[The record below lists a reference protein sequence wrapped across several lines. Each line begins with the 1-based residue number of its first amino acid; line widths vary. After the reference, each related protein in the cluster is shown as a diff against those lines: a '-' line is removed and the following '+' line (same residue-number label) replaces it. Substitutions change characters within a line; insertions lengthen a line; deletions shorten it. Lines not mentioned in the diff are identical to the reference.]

1 MKILKIYILF
11 VLVSLIIGVGSA
23 FNTPIEN
30 FDIDEEFKEN
40 ESTEIVEEFE
50 EPVKEEILIEES
62 KVEEKVEVKKE
73 ETKKETP
80 KVQEQPKQNQKQE
93 TKTVSS
99 DSKNEKTE
107 ETKEE
112 TKKETGPWEK
122 YGMSE
127 YDYYN
132 KPLYSWERVDFAIE
146 KYGSESN
153 CRKACI
159 EYGNNYEPYLNG
171 EVAYHC
177 SIVTSKSGRYLGEYF
192 STEKL
197 N

>member
-1 MKILKIYILF
+1 MKILKLYILV

-23 FNTPIEN
+23 FNTPIES
-30 FDIDEEFKEN
+30 FDIDKVSEEN
-40 ESTEIVEEFE
+40 VSTEVIEEIDEPVEEIVIE
-50 EPVKEEILIEES
+50 EP
-62 KVEEKVEVKKE
+62 KVEEKVEVKKAE
-73 ETKKETP
+73 QKKETT
-80 KVQEQPKQNQKQE
+80 KVKEQTKQIQKQE
-93 TKTVSS
+93 KKTVSS

-107 ETKEE
+107 EP
-112 TKKETGPWEK
+112 KKETGPWEK

-132 KPLYSWERVDFAIE
+132 KPLYSWERVDFAVE
-146 KYGSESN
+146 KYGSEAK

-159 EYGNNYEPYLNG
+159 EYGDNYEPYLNG

-177 SIVTSKSGRYLGEYF
+177 STVTSKSGRYLGEYF

>member
-1 MKILKIYILF
+1 MKILKIYIF
-11 VLVSLIIGVGSA
+11 VVLVSLIIGVGSA

-30 FDIDEEFKEN
+30 FDIDKVTEEN
-40 ESTEIVEEFE
+40 ESTEVVEEIVEPVEEVVIE
-50 EPVKEEILIEES
+50 EP
-62 KVEEKVEVKKE
+62 KVEEKVEVKKA
-73 ETKKETP
+73 ETKKETL
-80 KVQEQPKQNQKQE
+80 KAQEQPKQNQKQE

-99 DSKNEKTE
+99 DSKKEKNE

-132 KPLYSWERVDFAIE
+132 KPLYSWERVDFAVE
-146 KYGSESN
+146 KYGSEAK

-159 EYGNNYEPYLNG
+159 EYGDNYEPYLNG

-177 SIVTSKSGRYLGEYF
+177 STVTSKSERYLGEYF